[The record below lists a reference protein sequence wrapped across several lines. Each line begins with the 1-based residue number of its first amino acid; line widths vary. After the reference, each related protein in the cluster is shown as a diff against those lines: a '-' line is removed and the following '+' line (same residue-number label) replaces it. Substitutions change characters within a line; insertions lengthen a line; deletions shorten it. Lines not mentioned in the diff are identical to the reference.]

1 MTIRPLVEVAI
12 LGFLNEW
19 NQLSIDT
26 LSDRLRHNFG
36 PFWTFG
42 YGTLLPAVSELEDR
56 GHVRLVTGGEDT
68 FPETEETEAGTD
80 ESEYT
85 YEITA
90 EGRER
95 LQELL
100 RQPLA
105 DVEDPKQ
112 RYRVIIKLGF
122 IHHLP
127 PEDQAA
133 EFGRLIDRFTTFRTE
148 YEEVRDDHDRETMAD
163 FDRHGYRVE
172 LIDLSIEMI
181 DTLVD
186 WLERHREIA
195 REKAQREPTGTDK

>member
-19 NQLSIDT
+19 NQSSIDT
-26 LSDRLRHNFG
+26 IYERLKHNFG

-42 YGTLLPAVSELEDR
+42 YGTLLPAVSELEEN
-56 GHVRLVTGGEDT
+56 GHVRLVADGEDG
-68 FPETEETEAGTD
+68 FPDAKEEYPYAITD
-80 ESEYT
+80 
-85 YEITA
+85 A
-90 EGRER
+90 GRER
-95 LQELL
+95 LRELL
-100 RQPLA
+100 TEPLA
-105 DVEDPKQ
+105 DIEDPEQ

-127 PEDQAA
+127 PEEQAE
-133 EFGRLIDRFTTFRTE
+133 EFDRLIDRFMSFRTE
-148 YEEVRDDHDRETMAD
+148 YEEIRDHHDPETMAD

-186 WLERHREIA
+186 WLERHREQA
-195 REKAQREPTGTDK
+195 LEQAMH